1 MFKILIILALTLLTI
16 LPNILCAE
24 SGIKI
29 SFDSQLLNL
38 LKKVDINSKVANM
51 TLIDKEGLIYEKK
64 NFPSVYMKIINL
76 TIHNIKTPNPENT
89 IIENDNANKIL
100 QIKLKNFEVEL
111 KASYDL
117 KIATILNDQGK
128 NSLIKIEIDQFMIG
142 FQFTNDKILIKS
154 FDFKIKKVNFEFN
167 NWVLN
172 LLKKLF
178 MSEILKQVHK
188 SVDTFKQGLEEK
200 LNNSINNKFLI
211 DLGGMG
217 IGINSTI
224 TEHPNMEVFEINSNK
239 KYLNKEQE
247 QEQDSNLNSNL
258 KSLEK
263 LNSQTKAK
271 RFLTENLVNNLENN
285 NNNNINFINHE
296 LKSFLSLGI
305 RGEIFATIMKDLKP
319 KISEPTEMKFNQR
332 LNKNGVRLLLSDYTI
347 NTVLFFGQQSG
358 AIAAR
363 ITNDTNAYLPF
374 NSDIDGFKSL
384 FPKLTEIYKENF
396 PVELKINCGND
407 LKQPQITTHIDGS
420 KLYFNLAFE
429 LKVYN
434 STDIF
439 DEPITEI
446 LLDFDGHLL
455 MQYMFDENEIFHVI
469 VFKTVIEN
477 LNKQKDNISINDE
490 DLKNN
495 IAKIMDNI
503 INVLKPSFSNIKAG
517 EIFRNTTGY
526 VMENIEFDTRNE
538 YMELAFDLKEQ

>member
-1 MFKILIILALTLLTI
+1 
-16 LPNILCAE
+16 
-24 SGIKI
+24 
-29 SFDSQLLNL
+29 
-38 LKKVDINSKVANM
+38 
-51 TLIDKEGLIYEKK
+51 
-64 NFPSVYMKIINL
+64 
-76 TIHNIKTPNPENT
+76 
-89 IIENDNANKIL
+89 
-100 QIKLKNFEVEL
+100 
-111 KASYDL
+111 
-117 KIATILNDQGK
+117 
-128 NSLIKIEIDQFMIG
+128 
-142 FQFTNDKILIKS
+142 
-154 FDFKIKKVNFEFN
+154 
-167 NWVLN
+167 
-172 LLKKLF
+172 
-178 MSEILKQVHK
+178 
-188 SVDTFKQGLEEK
+188 
-200 LNNSINNKFLI
+200 
-211 DLGGMG
+211 
-217 IGINSTI
+217 
-224 TEHPNMEVFEINSNK
+224 
-239 KYLNKEQE
+239 
-247 QEQDSNLNSNL
+247 
-258 KSLEK
+258 
-263 LNSQTKAK
+263 
-271 RFLTENLVNNLENN
+271 
-285 NNNNINFINHE
+285 
-296 LKSFLSLGI
+296 
-305 RGEIFATIMKDLKP
+305 MKDLKP